1 MFLIQLDDTDMEVE
15 KTKKFSAN
23 EISELLIYAA
33 NSGIVVP
40 TETLAP
46 LYTYIQS
53 KDLPVH
59 DEEQNVDSSTL
70 KDSLSVH
77 EAYTQ
82 LTRIT
87 SPVTGKTILH
97 SRRYR
102 ESVKYIKFT
111 AIFFLFISLFNEM
124 VGMYVGDMSLPDEGV
139 WSYIFNLHLY
149 VLTPLSPIFW
159 GGLGSCIFL
168 LKRFSDI
175 ASDRTFDSDFIGGWQ
190 TRVLLG
196 AILGGVIQY
205 IYDPGFIVE
214 SGMDENALAFLV
226 GLSVKVFYGAL
237 EKLID
242 AVADKLNLSA
252 IRRNKTERSNFSEL
266 IVKRIASGK
275 LTDEQREAL
284 LKLLDDD
291 KA

>member
-1 MFLIQLDDTDMEVE
+1 MEIE
-15 KTKKFSAN
+15 QTKNFSAN
-23 EISELLIYAA
+23 EISELLVYVA

-40 TETLAP
+40 TETLSP
-46 LYTYIQS
+46 LYAYIHN
-53 KDLPVH
+53 KGLPV
-59 DEEQNVDSSTL
+59 DGEAKNVGSSPMENA
-70 KDSLSVH
+70 LSVH

-82 LTRIT
+82 LTKIT

-97 SRRYR
+97 SRQYR
-102 ESVKYIKFT
+102 ESVKYIKYT
-111 AIFFLFISLFNEM
+111 AIFFLLISLFNEM
-124 VGMYVGDMSLPDEGV
+124 IGMYIGDTSLPDEGI
-139 WSYIFNLHLY
+139 WSYIFNIHLY
-149 VLTPLSPIFW
+149 VITPLSPIFW

-175 ASDRTFDSDFIGGWQ
+175 ASDRTFDADFIGGWQ

-242 AVADKLNLSA
+242 AVAEKLNLNA
-252 IRRNKTERSNFSEL
+252 IRRNKTEKNTFSEL
-266 IVKRIASGK
+266 IVKRIAAGK
-275 LTDEQREAL
+275 LSDEQRKAL
-284 LKLLDDD
+284 LNLLDDD